1 MEKLLKSLMKDKQ
14 YFVLTILLT
23 LFVVLDIQV
32 PDVLA
37 ELVDNPIGKI
47 VVVLTALCILS
58 RNTLAGVIGLVAA
71 FVLIQ
76 RSEDETGTEGVRKY
90 LPSELKKLTH
100 IAAMNEEHPVTVE
113 EEVISNMLPMTNR
126 GDGTSAEY
134 KPVLDDLHD
143 AADA

>member
-23 LFVVLDIQV
+23 LFVALDIQV

-76 RSEDETGTEGVRKY
+76 RSF
-90 LPSELKKLTH
+90 
-100 IAAMNEEHPVTVE
+100 
-113 EEVISNMLPMTNR
+113 
-126 GDGTSAEY
+126 
-134 KPVLDDLHD
+134 
-143 AADA
+143 